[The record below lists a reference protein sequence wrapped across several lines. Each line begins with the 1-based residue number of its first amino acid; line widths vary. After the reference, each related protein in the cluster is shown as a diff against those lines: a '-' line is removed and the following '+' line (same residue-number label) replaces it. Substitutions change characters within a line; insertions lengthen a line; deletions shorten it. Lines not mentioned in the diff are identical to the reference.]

1 MAFVKRDPGES
12 RTISFRLPP
21 KLSVQYAEAVEQCKQ
36 AGGRLDLT
44 AALIAAAESEIKTT
58 LKQLRGVAPAAGA
71 ASSSSTTPGQPEDS
85 GSADATAN
93 SSPT

>member
-1 MAFVKRDPGES
+1 MAFVKRDHGES

-58 LKQLRGVAPAAGA
+58 LKQLRGVAPTTGA
-71 ASSSSTTPGQPEDS
+71 ASTNLTTPVHSEGS
-85 GSADATAN
+85 GSIDPSAN
-93 SSPT
+93 SFPT